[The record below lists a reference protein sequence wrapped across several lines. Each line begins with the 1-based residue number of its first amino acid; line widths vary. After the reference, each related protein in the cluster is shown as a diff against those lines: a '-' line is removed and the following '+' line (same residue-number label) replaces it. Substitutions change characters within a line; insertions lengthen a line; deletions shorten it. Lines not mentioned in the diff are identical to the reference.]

1 LVPRYIALV
10 DGKAGA
16 YGASFPDAPGATAM
30 AATIDDVLRLGGEAL
45 AEWIADEVAAGR
57 GPPEP
62 RSMEQLRGD
71 PDVSPALASGAML
84 AVVPVV
90 IDYGRPTRI
99 NISLDAG
106 LLAAI
111 DEAAA
116 ERRLTRSAYLSTA
129 AREKIA
135 AG

>member
-1 LVPRYIALV
+1 MARYIALI
-10 DGKAGA
+10 DGEAGA

-30 AATIDDVLRLGGEAL
+30 GATIDDVFRLAGEAL
-45 AEWIADEVAAGR
+45 AEWTADELAAGR
-57 GPPEP
+57 DLP
-62 RSMEQLRGD
+62 RARSVEELRSD
-71 PDVSPALASGAML
+71 AETAEALASGAIL
-84 AVVPVV
+84 TVVPVV

-99 NISLDAG
+99 NVSLDAG

-116 ERRLTRSAYLSTA
+116 QRKLTRSAFLSTA

-135 AG
+135 GG

>member
-1 LVPRYIALV
+1 
-10 DGKAGA
+10 
-16 YGASFPDAPGATAM
+16 M
-30 AATIDDVLRLGGEAL
+30 
-45 AEWIADEVAAGR
+45 AAGR
-57 GPPEP
+57 GAPVA
-62 RSMEQLRGD
+62 RSPEQLRD
-71 PDVSPALASGAML
+71 DAETAATLAAGAIL
-84 AVVPVV
+84 TVVPVV

-99 NISLDAG
+99 NISLDTG

-116 ERRLTRSAYLSTA
+116 QRKLTRSAFLSTA